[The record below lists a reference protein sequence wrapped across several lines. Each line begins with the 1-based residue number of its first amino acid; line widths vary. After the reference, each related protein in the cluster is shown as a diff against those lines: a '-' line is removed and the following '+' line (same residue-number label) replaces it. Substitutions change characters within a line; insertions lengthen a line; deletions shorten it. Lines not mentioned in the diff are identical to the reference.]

1 MCLIFFSSDEDID
14 AILRNSLNQKSP
26 LKQDGRSRMQE
37 DSSEDEFEKQM
48 DSELKSTMKLVE
60 AVHSVGNILLSYSL
74 RGQSEF
80 TSG

>member
-1 MCLIFFSSDEDID
+1 
-14 AILRNSLNQKSP
+14 
-26 LKQDGRSRMQE
+26 MQE

-60 AVHSVGNILLSYSL
+60 AGHSVGNLYISYSL

-80 TSG
+80 TSGW